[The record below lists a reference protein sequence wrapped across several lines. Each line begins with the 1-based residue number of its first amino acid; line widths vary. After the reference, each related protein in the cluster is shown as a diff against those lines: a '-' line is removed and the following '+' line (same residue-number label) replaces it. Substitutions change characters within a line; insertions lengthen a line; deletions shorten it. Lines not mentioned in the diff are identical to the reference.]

1 MCHLCLMLKGIR
13 LFFDEMAT
21 DALEAKALSYE
32 RDYIDIYSN
41 SWGPDDKGFEVVGPD
56 RLTQLA
62 LKDGAEKVKNEMFF
76 TLYKVACFC
85 FFSELGFVNLI
96 LIKALRAKS

>member
-1 MCHLCLMLKGIR
+1 MCHLCLMSKGIR

-56 RLTQLA
+56 KLTQLA
-62 LKDGAEKVKNEMFF
+62 LKDGAEKVM
-76 TLYKVACFC
+76 T
-85 FFSELGFVNLI
+85 FSIFSSI
-96 LIKALRAKS
+96 SSALKYGVMKG